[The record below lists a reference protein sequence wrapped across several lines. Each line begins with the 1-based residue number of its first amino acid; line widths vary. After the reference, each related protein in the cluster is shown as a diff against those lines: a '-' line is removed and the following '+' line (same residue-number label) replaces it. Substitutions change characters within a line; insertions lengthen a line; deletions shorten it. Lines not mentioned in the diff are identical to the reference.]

1 MYDPDDKTD
10 EERELE
16 CELKDAIMQLH
27 TQFCAVTAGSAEQ
40 RMVRRQMNGL
50 RRGSELGG
58 LLMEEYDMSAGRP
71 HC

>member
-1 MYDPDDKTD
+1 
-10 EERELE
+10 
-16 CELKDAIMQLH
+16 
-27 TQFCAVTAGSAEQ
+27 
-40 RMVRRQMNGL
+40 MNGL